1 MGTNTKEIVLAA
13 LICTLLCIQCN
24 ISCLCKFIRVKQCCL
39 TVMELIFFC
48 WVKCHFRKSTVG
60 EVKSFLMFSV
70 HTKRSKGWWD
80 PQGWGGVSDLALVV
94 AWGLFQH
101 CIFSLA
107 IGSEHSLD
115 FAIRFAAHDIFVN
128 WIVQLKFWKLTT
140 RLHKQSVNA
149 FFFFFLSWQE
159 QHLDPFRHLSV
170 FYPDNIFF
178 SGCQLLNTSG
188 YHHSILGLALTLLFL
203 CNHSVFKVLIVRK
216 LPRALFSHTRMQS
229 AVYFLQAAANGWDR
243 CSFEWH
249 TVRHCTCGEM
259 FTASTYAF
267 WELEGFG
274 YMLIP
279 MLC

>member
-149 FFFFFLSWQE
+149 FFFCHGKNSIWIHSGIYLYFTRIIYSFLDANFWIR
-159 QHLDPFRHLSV
+159 LGT
-170 FYPDNIFF
+170 I
-178 SGCQLLNTSG
+178 
-188 YHHSILGLALTLLFL
+188 IL
-203 CNHSVFKVLIVRK
+203 
-216 LPRALFSHTRMQS
+216 
-229 AVYFLQAAANGWDR
+229 
-243 CSFEWH
+243 
-249 TVRHCTCGEM
+249 
-259 FTASTYAF
+259 F
-267 WELEGFG
+267 WA
-274 YMLIP
+274 
-279 MLC
+279 